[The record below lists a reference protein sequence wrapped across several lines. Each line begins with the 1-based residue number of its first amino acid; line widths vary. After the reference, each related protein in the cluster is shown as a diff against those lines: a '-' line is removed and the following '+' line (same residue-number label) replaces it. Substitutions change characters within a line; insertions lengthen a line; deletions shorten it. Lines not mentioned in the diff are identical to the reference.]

1 MMTPLIRTNSVLAL
15 AFCCGAALVVPGVS
29 AGERAR
35 PDVKDEAA
43 GERPRSAALTFD
55 VVVEDVDL
63 VGNTITARSYCH
75 VNPPSGSI
83 GGVVYSGCLPPGA
96 KPTRYERLTV
106 MPGAGL
112 KDKGLR
118 PGMRATLR
126 LDIVKSAAVVV
137 VGVERPVEP
146 ERIGIDWLDAP
157 APKAGR

>member
-1 MMTPLIRTNSVLAL
+1 MTPLIRTISVLAL
-15 AFCCGAALVVPGVS
+15 SFCFGAALAPPGV
-29 AGERAR
+29 AADERAR
-35 PDVKDEAA
+35 PGVKGEAA

-75 VNPPSGSI
+75 VNPPSGST
-83 GGVVYSGCLPPGA
+83 GGVVYFGSLPPGA
-96 KPTRYERLTV
+96 KPARYERLPV

-126 LDIVKSAAVVV
+126 LDIVKNAAVVV
-137 VGVERPVEP
+137 VGVQRPVEP
-146 ERIGIDWLDAP
+146 ERVGIDWLDAS
-157 APKAGR
+157 ASKAGR